1 MKKIYALLLL
11 LPFFVFSQKK
21 NENHD
26 YFVQFNTT
34 QFAKK
39 VNIDSLF
46 NHNLFKSF
54 NKEKSD
60 FKLKEFVALLD
71 KSKNATI
78 HGDYKDSL
86 AYTQIT
92 LPIVDEKKITE
103 LIQRKLLKNTVSKDD
118 KIIKKSK
125 YSIYSPPNEDFSLAW
140 NKKALVIYI
149 TYENTPGGYA
159 TESVYD
165 TSYMVDEVEAVEVVS
180 DANYYEE
187 EVVEEAQVVEAASG
201 RVEIEEGV
209 YETSVA
215 TDDYDEEAVEA
226 AEVEDDYDYDD
237 NYYKRLREQQEARAN
252 ALRKV
257 KHERQLKDIDKLFKK
272 GFDIP
277 TSSNVNK
284 NADIS
289 AWMDYQALAGKMT
302 SLYYLFGKRTPNT
315 TPNTS
320 MYSIKGM
327 GMDMFFEDDKA
338 RIEQTVEYTEPLAAV
353 MQKIISR
360 KPNDKIY
367 NYFPKKEPLGY
378 FTYHMSTEE
387 ILKNY
392 PAIVE
397 QSFSAL
403 PIEKDGLDIAMDL
416 MTTMLDEEAT
426 ATLLDGDFT
435 MFFHGM
441 EKFDYTYKSVEYD
454 DDYEEIEVEKTIV
467 KTKPIFS
474 FIMTS
479 THAKMSEKLLKLGV
493 RKEVLVQQNGTY
505 KIKESN
511 EFGDMYIM
519 KEGDVLVFSNGLQ
532 YLEKGSQSDFSK
544 KVAKETSDNYFTGN
558 FNIQNFIKSYMLV
571 EDFGRDT
578 AKALRFAD
586 QFRNIEMKSSN
597 KLDGNKMKVEINM
610 NSNFSNK
617 NILLQTLDL
626 IDYMK

>member
-1 MKKIYALLLL
+1 MKKIYALLIL

-21 NENHD
+21 NQNYD
-26 YFVQFNTT
+26 YFMQFNTT

-46 NHNLFKSF
+46 SHKLFKSF
-54 NKEKSD
+54 NKQNSD
-60 FKLKEFVALLD
+60 FKLKEFVSLLD

-103 LIQRKLLKNTVSKDD
+103 LIQKKLLKNTVSKDD

-149 TYENTPGGYA
+149 TYENTPGSYA

-187 EVVEEAQVVEAASG
+187 EFVEEAQVVEAASG

-215 TDDYDEEAVEA
+215 TDDYDEEAVE
-226 AEVEDDYDYDD
+226 VEDDYDYDD
-237 NYYKRLREQQEARAN
+237 NYYKRIREQQEIRA
-252 ALRKV
+252 ASQRKV

-289 AWMDYQALAGKMT
+289 AWMDYRALAGKMS
-302 SLYYLFGKRTPNT
+302 SLYYLFGKMTPNT
-315 TPNTS
+315 IPNTS

-338 RIEQTVEYTEPLAAV
+338 RIEQTVEYTEPLATV
-353 MQKIISR
+353 MQKVISR

-367 NYFPKKEPLGY
+367 NYFPKNEPLGY

-397 QSFSAL
+397 QTISAL

-435 MFFHGM
+435 LFFHGM
-441 EKFDYTYKSVEYD
+441 EKFNYTYKSVEYD

-467 KTKPIFS
+467 KTRPIFS

-479 THAKMSEKLLKLGV
+479 THPKMSEKLLKLGV
-493 RKEVLVQQNGTY
+493 RKEVLMQQNGTY

-519 KEGDVLVFSNGLQ
+519 KEGDVLVFSNGLK
-532 YLEKGSQSDFSK
+532 YLEKGSKSDFSK
-544 KVAKETSDNYFTGN
+544 KVEKETSDNYFTGN
-558 FNIQNFIKSYMLV
+558 FNIQKFIKSYMLV

-597 KLDGNKMKVEINM
+597 KLDGNKMKVEMNL

>member
-1 MKKIYALLLL
+1 MKKFYALLIL
-11 LPFFVFSQKK
+11 LPLFAFSQNNK
-21 NENHD
+21 ENYD

-39 VNIDSLF
+39 VNVDSLF
-46 NHNLFKSF
+46 SHKLFSSF
-54 NKEKSD
+54 NKENSD
-60 FKLKEFVALLD
+60 FKLKDFVAVLD

-78 HGDYKDSL
+78 HGNFKDSL
-86 AYTQIT
+86 SFTQIT
-92 LPIVDEKKITE
+92 FPIVDEKKITE
-103 LIQRKLLKNTVSKDD
+103 LIQRKLQKNTVSKED

-140 NKKALVIYI
+140 NKKILIIYF
-149 TYENTPGGYA
+149 TYDNAPRSYA
-159 TESVYD
+159 SGSIYD
-165 TSYMVDEVEAVEVVS
+165 TSYMVEEMEAVEVVG
-180 DANYYEE
+180 DEDYYYEE
-187 EVVEEAQVVEAASG
+187 ETVEEAQVVEATSG

-215 TDDYDEEAVEA
+215 IDDYDEEVE
-226 AEVEDDYDYDD
+226 EVEYDYDYDD
-237 NYYKRLREQQEARAN
+237 AYYKRMREQQAVRTA

-284 NADIS
+284 YADIS
-289 AWMDYQALAGKMT
+289 AWMDYEALAGKMT
-302 SLYYLFGKRTPNT
+302 SIYSLFGKMKPNVLMN
-315 TPNTS
+315 PS
-320 MYSIKGM
+320 IYSIKGM

-338 RIEQTVEYTEPLAAV
+338 RVEQTVEYSQPLAEV
-353 MQKIISR
+353 MQKVISR

-367 NYFPKKEPLGY
+367 NYFPKNEPLGY

-392 PAIVE
+392 PAIIE

-435 MFFHGM
+435 LFFHGM
-441 EKFDYTYKSVEYD
+441 EKFDYTYQSVEYD

-479 THAKMSEKLLKLGV
+479 THPKMSEKLLKLGL
-493 RKEVLVQQNGTY
+493 KQDVLVQQNGTY
-505 KIKESN
+505 KLKGTN
-511 EFGDMYIM
+511 EFGDMFIM
-519 KEGDVLVFSNGLQ
+519 KDGDVLIFSNGLN

-544 KVAKETSDNYFTGN
+544 KVKKETLDNYFSGN
-558 FNIQNFIKSYMLV
+558 LNIQNFVKSYMLV
-571 EDFGRDT
+571 EDFGRET
-578 AKALRFAD
+578 SKALRFAD

-597 KLDGNKMKVEINM
+597 KVQGNKMKVEMNL

-617 NILLQTLDL
+617 NIILQTLDL